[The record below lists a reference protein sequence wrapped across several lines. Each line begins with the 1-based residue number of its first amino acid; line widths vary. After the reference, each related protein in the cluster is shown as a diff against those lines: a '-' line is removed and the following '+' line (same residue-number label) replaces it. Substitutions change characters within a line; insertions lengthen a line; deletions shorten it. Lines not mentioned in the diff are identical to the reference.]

1 LPDGVRRV
9 VGLEDSR
16 RRHARDVML
25 MTAML
30 RSRAEVRL
38 IAGRRNG
45 EDDPLVRAI
54 IQFAHALDKQV
65 VAEWVTSA
73 EQLHRLRMLG
83 CDFVQGHLLGEPSA
97 AAAFAE
103 RADPR

>member
-1 LPDGVRRV
+1 MRKALPQ
-9 VGLEDSR
+9 GL
-16 RRHARDVML
+16 
-25 MTAML
+25 
-30 RSRAEVRL
+30 
-38 IAGRRNG
+38 
-45 EDDPLVRAI
+45 LVKLEQRE
-54 IQFAHALDKQV
+54 QFAHALDKQV